1 MLFTL
6 ETASLLIYTIIL
18 SKHEIM
24 RRLRMEYFGLFAFVM
39 VLCYMGLPR
48 QVRQL
53 ESKVK
58 KLNKTVSNNI
68 KGENV
73 MSKLINDLVGKKCI
87 VKSDAGLELISNNEI
102 ECKILEA
109 DEDWL
114 KIEYAEKKGNV
125 ITMLLRIDDIE
136 RVEILNEENVTE

>member
-1 MLFTL
+1 ML
-6 ETASLLIYTIIL
+6 EIVRRIY
-18 SKHEIM
+18 
-24 RRLRMEYFGLFAFVM
+24 MEYLGVFAFVM
-39 VLCYMGLPR
+39 VLCYMGLPG

-58 KLNKTVSNNI
+58 KLNKMVSNNI

-73 MSKLINDLVGKKCI
+73 MSKLINDLVGKDCI

-114 KIEYAEKKGNV
+114 KIEYTEKKGDLV
-125 ITMLLRIDDIE
+125 TMLLRIDDIE
-136 RVEILNEENVTE
+136 RVEILKNNEA

>member
-1 MLFTL
+1 
-6 ETASLLIYTIIL
+6 
-18 SKHEIM
+18 
-24 RRLRMEYFGLFAFVM
+24 MEYFGLFAFVM